1 MPSVTDV
8 SIVTRVFET
17 IDEMKADEYASYF
30 AEDASFRFGNA
41 EPIVGRQTIRDAMVV
56 FFSTIKGL
64 RHEVV
69 GVWEGEWERGDV
81 YSVETEVTYTRKDD
95 AVVSNLPATSTMR
108 MYGDRIQDWRIFA
121 DNSPVYEER

>member
-1 MPSVTDV
+1 MSSVTDV
-8 SIVTRVFET
+8 SGVTRVFEA
-17 IDEMKADEYASYF
+17 IDEMKAEAYASYF

-69 GVWEGEWERGDV
+69 GVWEGEWAQGDV
-81 YSVETEVTYTRKDD
+81 YSVETEVTYTRTDD
-95 AVVSNLPATSTMR
+95 EVVSLPATSTMR
-108 MYGDRIQDWRIFA
+108 MNDDLIQDWRIFA
-121 DNSPVYEER
+121 DISPVYEVR